1 MIYIY
6 IYYIYIA
13 KQIVDLGPRVRL
25 GRAAPRR
32 GAGAAGAA
40 AQPRRGL
47 ALGRRDAEG
56 TEAPDRDGGKV
67 FSHGFSH

>member
-6 IYYIYIA
+6 IYIIYIA

-25 GRAAPRR
+25 GRAAPRH